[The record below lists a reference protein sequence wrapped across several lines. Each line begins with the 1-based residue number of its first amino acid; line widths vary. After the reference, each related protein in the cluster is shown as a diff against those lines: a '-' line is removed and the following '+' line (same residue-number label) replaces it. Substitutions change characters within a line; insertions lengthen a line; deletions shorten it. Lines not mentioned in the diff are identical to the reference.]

1 MDMVYQDYFDK
12 VYGCWLGKTVC
23 GNIGAPFEGMKQKLN
38 ISFHRDM
45 VDKMLPNDDLDLQV
59 LFLDVVKKYGSDFTS
74 EQLAESFVKN
84 CPYAPGEYAYF
95 KKNFKSGILPPLS
108 GSFNNEVYRNGM
120 GCLIRSEL
128 WACLAPNDPERAI
141 EYCVRDGCLDH
152 CGDGLYGE
160 IFMTALQSL
169 AFSVRNEYELVA
181 RALAFIPADC
191 RLAEVIRNTVQWT
204 RTDLTYAQIR
214 DQIVA
219 VYGSAE
225 ATSVFQNLGFILLG
239 LLRGSEDL
247 LQSAIEVCG
256 CGFDTDCTC
265 ATLGAIKGI
274 LLGAAKLNQSFD
286 FSEVTY
292 QLGVTAEKRS
302 DRVYDLSEEI
312 AELGAVLNGFVG
324 YTPKYVKQP
333 FAPVSSVVIRAEYTD
348 GRPSIG
354 FGETKRVRLHICNP
368 AAEDLRLQFSC
379 EAPLILD
386 RREAVI
392 AGGAEQSVVLT
403 VQIDRNASSMAAEN
417 VVTVRYGE
425 SGVYRFGFMGKRR
438 YTVYGPFWKNNVEVP
453 QLREQESYWNYFP
466 AETAAEQMD
475 KIRFYHTNCLA
486 REIAVTDALDSSNY
500 LCEFDNSG
508 DAVTLEDHLSFEGQA
523 YYVLQHTFV
532 SPRAF
537 RCDLQLG
544 YNSAL
549 EFYLNERKL
558 AVNGESA
565 HYTPENAHCFG
576 VDIREGENVIT
587 IKIKKCGDRTRFS
600 FDFLENGACSNHI
613 TNFFIKK

>member
-1 MDMVYQDYFDK
+1 
-12 VYGCWLGKTVC
+12 
-23 GNIGAPFEGMKQKLN
+23 
-38 ISFHRDM
+38 
-45 VDKMLPNDDLDLQV
+45 
-59 LFLDVVKKYGSDFTS
+59 
-74 EQLAESFVKN
+74 
-84 CPYAPGEYAYF
+84 
-95 KKNFKSGILPPLS
+95 
-108 GSFNNEVYRNGM
+108 M

-214 DQIVA
+214 DKIVA

-324 YTPKYVKQP
+324 
-333 FAPVSSVVIRAEYTD
+333 F
-348 GRPSIG
+348 
-354 FGETKRVRLHICNP
+354 VRC
-368 AAEDLRLQFSC
+368 DSC
-379 EAPLILD
+379 
-386 RREAVI
+386 R
-392 AGGAEQSVVLT
+392 
-403 VQIDRNASSMAAEN
+403 
-417 VVTVRYGE
+417 
-425 SGVYRFGFMGKRR
+425 
-438 YTVYGPFWKNNVEVP
+438 VYG
-453 QLREQESYWNYFP
+453 R
-466 AETAAEQMD
+466 
-475 KIRFYHTNCLA
+475 
-486 REIAVTDALDSSNY
+486 
-500 LCEFDNSG
+500 
-508 DAVTLEDHLSFEGQA
+508 
-523 YYVLQHTFV
+523 
-532 SPRAF
+532 
-537 RCDLQLG
+537 
-544 YNSAL
+544 
-549 EFYLNERKL
+549 
-558 AVNGESA
+558 
-565 HYTPENAHCFG
+565 
-576 VDIREGENVIT
+576 
-587 IKIKKCGDRTRFS
+587 
-600 FDFLENGACSNHI
+600 
-613 TNFFIKK
+613 